1 MAAVDYSHYDLSVPG
16 FMSPEEL
23 EWLYQQACR
32 MRSIV
37 EIGSWKGRSAVA
49 LLNGLRD
56 GLGGVLHCVD
66 LWERWSPQR
75 IARASVHDFMANV
88 QTSAGRLPVMWPMA
102 SVEAASQF
110 PGHVDMV
117 FIDGSHDGLS
127 VARDI
132 DAWKSRAARLLCGHD
147 FGHPDYP
154 DVERVVR
161 ERFPDV
167 ERGPGYL
174 WSLPV

>member
-1 MAAVDYSHYDLSVPG
+1 MGICDSSHYDLNVPG
-16 FMSPEEL
+16 FMSPDEL
-23 EWLYQQACR
+23 EWLNQQAR
-32 MRSIV
+32 LMHSIV

-49 LLNGLRD
+49 LMKGLEA
-56 GLGGVLHCVD
+56 GHGGVLHCVD
-66 LWERWSPQR
+66 LWERWKPER
-75 IARASVHDFMANV
+75 IAASPIDAFVANMRRAV
-88 QTSAGRLPVMWPMA
+88 GRLPVMWPMS
-102 SVEAASQF
+102 SVEAAQHF
-110 PGHVDMV
+110 RGHVDMV
-117 FIDGSHDGLS
+117 FIDSSHDGLS
-127 VARDI
+127 VAKDI

-174 WSLPV
+174 WYLPL